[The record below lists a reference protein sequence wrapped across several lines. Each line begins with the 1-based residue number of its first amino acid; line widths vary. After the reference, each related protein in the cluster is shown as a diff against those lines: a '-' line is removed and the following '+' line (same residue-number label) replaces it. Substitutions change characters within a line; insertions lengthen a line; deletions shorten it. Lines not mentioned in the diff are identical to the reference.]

1 MRTLTA
7 PAEPE
12 TTAPAPA
19 EEPTKPR
26 RLARLRAVAGH
37 AVTALA
43 WLLVVGALLL
53 PNELAKVTPW
63 TFLRIPVE
71 AILGVAV
78 LIALPPRPRR
88 VVAVVGGAGLGVVTI
103 LKIIDIG
110 FYSVLDRPFDPIFD
124 TSLFDPA
131 VVFLTQAIGKAGAI
145 GVVVGAVLLVIAMVG
160 LMILSVLRATRQ
172 VVTHQHTATRTA
184 AVLALAWFVCA
195 ALGAHVVSNA
205 PVAASDTA
213 GIIRGHAAQ
222 VRASLRDQEAF
233 EAEAAVDA
241 FRDTPGDQ
249 LLTALRGKDVLVTFI
264 ESYGRDAIEDRLYAP
279 RIDAVLADGTRRLAA
294 AGFDSRSA
302 FLTSSTAGGGSWM
315 AHATFNSGLWINNQ
329 KRYRSLVSSDRLTLT
344 GAFRRANWRT
354 VGMMPGVTQAWPEGR
369 FYGYDQVYDAKNVG
383 YQGPPFAL
391 ATMPDQYTLSAF
403 QRLEYGRA
411 DRGPLMAEM
420 PLTSSH
426 APWAPLPRMIDWNDV
441 GDGSVYGPIAAAA
454 ESSDTVWGDA
464 DRTRAAYG
472 QSVEYSLT
480 ALIEWVERYGDDDL
494 VLIFLGDHQ
503 PAPLLT
509 GNGATRDVPI
519 TIVTRDRGVLDRIA
533 GWHWGEGLEP
543 DRKAPVWRMD
553 TFRDRFLSTF
563 SPPR

>member
-7 PAEPE
+7 QVEPAS
-12 TTAPAPA
+12 TAPAPVR
-19 EEPTKPR
+19 EPSRPP
-26 RLARLRAVAGH
+26 RLARTRRVVRH
-37 AVTALA
+37 AVTVLA

-53 PNELAKVTPW
+53 PNELAKVSPW

-71 AILGVAV
+71 AVLGVAV
-78 LIALPPRPRR
+78 LLALPPRPRR
-88 VVAVVGGAGLGVVTI
+88 VVAVAGGAGLGLVTI
-103 LKIIDIG
+103 LKVVDIG

-124 TSLFDPA
+124 VSLFDPA

-145 GVVVGAVLLVIAMVG
+145 AAVVGAVLLVIAVVV

-172 VVTHQHTATRTA
+172 VVTHRQTATRTA
-184 AVLALAWFVCA
+184 AALALAWFVCA
-195 ALGAHVVSNA
+195 ALGAHVVSDA

-213 GIIRGHAAQ
+213 GLMRGHAAQ
-222 VRASLRDQEAF
+222 IRASLRDQEAF

-241 FRDTPGDQ
+241 FRNTPGDQ
-249 LLTALRGKDVLVTFI
+249 LLTALRGKDVLLTFI
-264 ESYGRDAIEDRLYAP
+264 ESYGRDAIEDPLYAP
-279 RIDAVLADGTRRLAA
+279 RVDAVLADGARRLTA

-302 FLTSSTAGGGSWM
+302 FLTSSTAGGGSWL
-315 AHATFNSGLWINNQ
+315 AHATLNSGLWINNQ
-329 KRYRSLVSSDRLTLT
+329 KRYRSLVSSDRLTLSS
-344 GAFRRANWRT
+344 AFRRADWRT

-411 DRGPLMAEM
+411 ERGPLFAEM

-426 APWAPLPRMIDWNDV
+426 APWAPLPHMIDWNDV
-441 GDGSVYGPIAAAA
+441 GDGSVYGPIHDAA
-454 ESSDTVWGDA
+454 EPSDKVWGDT

-472 QSVEYSLT
+472 QSLEYSLT
-480 ALIEWVERYGDDDL
+480 ALTQWVERYGNDNL

-509 GNGATRDVPI
+509 GGGATRDVPI
-519 TIVTRDRGVLDRIA
+519 TIVTRDQAVLDRIA
-533 GWHWGEGLEP
+533 GWRWSEGLQP
-543 DRKAPVWRMD
+543 APKAPVWRMD
-553 TFRDRFLSTF
+553 TFRDKFLSTF
-563 SPPR
+563 STPR

>member
-1 MRTLTA
+1 MRTLTS
-7 PAEPE
+7 PAEPPPP
-12 TTAPAPA
+12 PAPPR
-19 EEPTKPR
+19 EPSRPS
-26 RLARLRAVAGH
+26 RLARVRAVAGTV
-37 AVTALA
+37 VTVLA
-43 WLLVVGALLL
+43 WVLVVGALLL

-71 AILGVAV
+71 AVLGMAV
-78 LIALPPRPRR
+78 LLVLPPRPRR
-88 VVAVVGGAGLGVVTI
+88 VAAIVGGAGLGVVTI
-103 LKIIDIG
+103 LKIVDIG
-110 FYSVLDRPFDPIFD
+110 FYSVLDRPFDPVFD
-124 TSLFDPA
+124 VSLFDPA
-131 VVFLTQAIGKAGAI
+131 MVFLTQAIGKAGAI
-145 GVVVGAVLLVIAMVG
+145 AVVIGAVLLVIAMVV
-160 LMILSVLRATRQ
+160 LMVLSVLRATGQLVAHER
-172 VVTHQHTATRTA
+172 TATRTA
-184 AVLALAWFVCA
+184 ATLALAWFICA
-195 ALGAHVVSNA
+195 ALGAHVISDT
-205 PVAASDTA
+205 PIAASAT
-213 GIIRGHAAQ
+213 GSIIRGHAAQ

-241 FRDTPGDQ
+241 FRNTPGDQ
-249 LLTALRGKDVLVTFI
+249 LLTALRGKDVLLTFI
-264 ESYGRDAIEDRLYAP
+264 ESYGRDAIEDPHYAP
-279 RIDAVLADGTRRLAA
+279 GVDAVLDDGTRRLAA

-302 FLTSSTAGGGSWM
+302 FLTSSTAGGGSWL
-315 AHATFNSGLWINNQ
+315 AHATLNSGLWINNQ

-344 GAFRRANWRT
+344 SAFRRANWRT

-369 FYGYDQVYDAKNVG
+369 FYGYDQVYDAKNAG

-403 QRLEYGRA
+403 QRLEYGRS

-454 ESSDTVWGDA
+454 ETSDKVWGDT

-472 QSVEYSLT
+472 ESIEYSLT
-480 ALIEWVERYGDDDL
+480 ALTQWVERNGDDNL

-509 GNGATRDVPI
+509 GKGATRDVPI
-519 TIVTRDRGVLDRIA
+519 TIVTRDRAVLDRIS
-533 GWHWGEGLEP
+533 GWKWGEGLKP

-563 SPPR
+563 SQPH